1 LLVFDIS
8 DPKHGEKPEKIGEY
22 RIFFADAED
31 VMISNEQAYV
41 SCEGILGGVLV
52 MDISEPSEPKVVNR
66 YKAKNA
72 HDVAVHGNYVYVA
85 DGTNGLLVFD
95 KSETV
100 APWWQ
105 TPILIVLITGIIISG
120 MNFYDKRKLERNIN
134 PAIDKLV
141 DKIQKLDNEGI
152 NHTISELIEQAR
164 VAAKGQ
170 EHNDLRKARM
180 LIEKGLVQE
189 LAARKRYD
197 DAIQIDR
204 REREEKERLTRE
216 KQQQIDRAKERE
228 KALDYDSAI
237 QIWEE
242 LGNIEE
248 AARVRKLKSEQDSVK
263 VDQTVVHGDQVT
275 KTEIK
280 DSVVSK
286 SNIGSGGDDK
296 LTKIKELKE
305 LLSEG
310 LIDDDEFKQMKKEIL
325 GK

>member
-1 LLVFDIS
+1 
-8 DPKHGEKPEKIGEY
+8 
-22 RIFFADAED
+22 
-31 VMISNEQAYV
+31 
-41 SCEGILGGVLV
+41 
-52 MDISEPSEPKVVNR
+52 
-66 YKAKNA
+66 
-72 HDVAVHGNYVYVA
+72 
-85 DGTNGLLVFD
+85 
-95 KSETV
+95 
-100 APWWQ
+100 
-105 TPILIVLITGIIISG
+105 
-120 MNFYDKRKLERNIN
+120 
-134 PAIDKLV
+134 
-141 DKIQKLDNEGI
+141 
-152 NHTISELIEQAR
+152 
-164 VAAKGQ
+164 
-170 EHNDLRKARM
+170 M